1 MSKVVRGEKIR
12 GEKLIYEKTKEEDV
26 CLRCHWNLYGCLIYK
41 YRRNPEICKSI
52 RKMIADE
59 PTKHYISPNQKE
71 TSVVEILSYWNCDT
85 KEKRFRYAKI
95 TSILD
100 CNGWRI
106 ISVRKTT
113 LGEYQR
119 FLDKKAREKAK
130 KAHTLLAYIAPINP
144 W

>member
-1 MSKVVRGEKIR
+1 MTKSSVVR
-12 GEKLIYEKTKEEDV
+12 GEKLIYEKAKEEDI
-26 CLRCHWNLYGCLIYK
+26 CLRCHWNSSGGCLIYK
-41 YRRNPEICKSI
+41 YRRNPEICKSM
-52 RKMIADE
+52 RKILADE
-59 PTKHYISPNQKE
+59 PTKHYISPSQKE

-95 TSILD
+95 ISILD

-106 ISVRKTT
+106 VLVRKTT

-119 FLDKKAREKAK
+119 FLDKKARKAK
-130 KAHTLLAYIAPINP
+130 KAKARTLLNIPPINP